1 MQRLIARLTSTTG
14 SVWTYG
20 LLMAVVAI
28 SISLAIESLSTA
40 ILHALQI
47 DPSRFVR
54 APLEVTPLRILSAV
68 LVAPVVETFFIAWTT
83 GLVKNPEQKML
94 KIAVVS
100 AIVWGAL
107 HATRG
112 LLEFLP
118 TAWDFFCMTYAFV
131 LWRRKSLK
139 HAYIV
144 ALIPHVLNNTL
155 AIALMSL

>member
-83 GLVKNPEQKML
+83 GLVKSPEQKL
-94 KIAVVS
+94 THRSRGCRRSYGVHCTRHAVCS
-100 AIVWGAL
+100 NSCPPPGISFA
-107 HATRG
+107 
-112 LLEFLP
+112 
-118 TAWDFFCMTYAFV
+118 
-131 LWRRKSLK
+131 
-139 HAYIV
+139 
-144 ALIPHVLNNTL
+144 
-155 AIALMSL
+155 